1 LLAFSRLGRRDIQKS
16 SLDMHLLVNS
26 VLEEINK
33 LIPNSAE
40 IKVGTLYTAFGDR
53 ALVNQVM
60 FNFVS
65 NAVKY
70 SSKRKNPVI
79 EIKSQEGE
87 REVIYSITDNGTG
100 FDMLYANKL
109 FGVFQRLHTTEE
121 FEGTGVGLAI
131 VKRIISKHGGRVWA
145 EGEIE
150 KGATFYFSLPTM

>member
-1 LLAFSRLGRRDIQKS
+1 
-16 SLDMHLLVNS
+16 MMLLVNS

-33 LIPNSAE
+33 LIPHNAE
-40 IKVGTLYTAFGDR
+40 IKVGTLYPALGDR
-53 ALVNQVM
+53 ALVHQVM
-60 FNFVS
+60 FNFIS

-70 SSKRKNPVI
+70 SSKRENPVI
-79 EIKSQEGE
+79 EIKSREEEG
-87 REVIYSITDNGTG
+87 EVIYSVSDNGSG

-131 VKRIISKHGGRVWA
+131 VKRIVNKHGGSVWA
-145 EGEIE
+145 EGEIR